1 VAGQNSTEC
10 AATGFELTCLRA
22 FAGII
27 GDLAGETRILKA
39 LRAQMFMQFS
49 SIDDAISEIHD
60 GRMVIIVD
68 DEDRENEGDL
78 VCAAEKATPEI
89 VNFMARHARGL
100 ICLPL
105 TEERCDELHL
115 TTQVADNTSYLGTAF
130 TVSIDARKGVTT
142 GISAADRATTI
153 QAAVDPQT
161 RPQDLAR
168 PGHVFPLRAKKGGV
182 LVRPGQTE
190 ASVDIARM
198 AGLYPAGVICE
209 IMNEDG
215 TMARLPE
222 LTEFAALHNLKMITV
237 ADLVRYRIS
246 KETLVKRAVETDL
259 PTVYGRF
266 RAVAFENVINGDV
279 HLAMVMGNVRTEEPV
294 LVRVHTENVTCDMFG
309 SLIDDT
315 GFQLHAALEKIAAA
329 GRGVVL
335 YLRQREH
342 SLDLV
347 NQLRTYAVMQERN
360 VGKREASLET
370 GYGSDRDYGV
380 GAQILHDLGLR
391 RIQLLTNHPPKVAA
405 LEGFEL
411 EVVGNIPLGQPAH
424 LKDSSGEQKPE
435 NKEQRI

>member
-1 VAGQNSTEC
+1 MDNRKSKIEDRNSFMPFASIEAAVADIRE
-10 AATGFELTCLRA
+10 
-22 FAGII
+22 
-27 GDLAGETRILKA
+27 
-39 LRAQMFMQFS
+39 
-49 SIDDAISEIHD
+49 

-78 VCAAEKATPEI
+78 VCAAEKVTPEI
-89 VNFMARHARGL
+89 INFMARNARGL

-115 TTQVADNTSYLGTAF
+115 TTQVADNTSFLGTAF
-130 TVSIDARKGVTT
+130 TVSIDARRGITT

-153 QAAVDPQT
+153 LVAVDPKS

-168 PGHVFPLRAKKGGV
+168 PGHIFPLRAKNGGV

-190 ASVDIARM
+190 ASVDIARI

-215 TMARLPE
+215 TMARLPQ
-222 LTEFAALHNLKMITV
+222 LQAFAAANDLKMVTV

-246 KETLVKRAVETDL
+246 KEKLVRRVVETNL

-266 RAVAFENVINGDV
+266 RAIAYENIINGDV
-279 HLAMVMGNVRTEEPV
+279 HLAMVMGEVRTDDPV

-315 GFQLHAALEKIAAA
+315 GFQLHTALEKIAAEA
-329 GRGVVL
+329 RGVVL

-347 NQLRTYAVMQERN
+347 NQLRTYSVMQES
-360 VGKREASLET
+360 GLSKREASLET
-370 GYGSDRDYGV
+370 GYGLDRDYGV

-391 RIQLLTNHPPKVAA
+391 QILLLSNHPPKVAA

-411 EVVGNIPLGQPAH
+411 TVVGNVPLGEPASFNDQETTTR
-424 LKDSSGEQKPE
+424 LPQM
-435 NKEQRI
+435 NKKE

>member
-1 VAGQNSTEC
+1 MA
-10 AATGFELTCLRA
+10 
-22 FAGII
+22 
-27 GDLAGETRILKA
+27 
-39 LRAQMFMQFS
+39 FS
-49 SIDDAISEIHD
+49 SIDDAAADIRE
-60 GRMVIIVD
+60 GRMIIIVD

-78 VCAAEKATPEI
+78 VCAAEKATPEVI
-89 VNFMARHARGL
+89 NFMARHARGL

-115 TTQVADNTSYLGTAF
+115 TTQVADNTSFLGTAF
-130 TVSIDARKGVTT
+130 TVSIDARKGVST
-142 GISAADRATTI
+142 GISASDRATTI
-153 QAAVDPQT
+153 LTAVDPKT
-161 RPQDLAR
+161 RPSDLAR
-168 PGHVFPLRAKKGGV
+168 PGHVFPLRAKTGGV

-222 LTEFAALHNLKMITV
+222 LREFAGQHNLKMITV

-246 KETLVKRAVETDL
+246 KETLVRRVVETDL

-266 RAVAFENVINGDV
+266 RAIAYENVINGDV
-279 HLAMVMGNVRTEEPV
+279 HLAMVMGLTGYEKTGEPV
-294 LVRVHTENVTCDMFG
+294 LVRVHTENLTCDMFG
-309 SLIDDT
+309 SLMDDT
-315 GFQLHAALEKIAAA
+315 GFQLHTALEKIAAA
-329 GRGVVL
+329 GQGVVL

-347 NQLRTYAVMQERN
+347 NQLRTYAVMQERGVN
-360 VGKREASLET
+360 KHEASLET
-370 GYGSDRDYGV
+370 NYGIDRDYGV

-391 RIQLLTNHPPKVAA
+391 RILLLTNHPPKVAA

-411 EVVGNIPLGQPAH
+411 EVVGNVPLGQPAH
-424 LKDSSGEQKPE
+424 LKEPSVESKEPSREKR
-435 NKEQRI
+435 EQRT

>member
-1 VAGQNSTEC
+1 VTLATIEAAVADIRE
-10 AATGFELTCLRA
+10 
-22 FAGII
+22 
-27 GDLAGETRILKA
+27 
-39 LRAQMFMQFS
+39 
-49 SIDDAISEIHD
+49 
-60 GRMVIIVD
+60 GRMIIIVD

-78 VCAAEKATPEI
+78 VCAAEKVTPAI
-89 VNFMARHARGL
+89 INFMARHARGL

-130 TVSIDARKGVTT
+130 TVSIDARRGITT

-153 QAAVDPQT
+153 LVAVDPQS

-168 PGHVFPLRAKKGGV
+168 PGHIFPLRAKTGGV

-190 ASVDIARM
+190 ASVDIARI

-215 TMARLPE
+215 TMSRLPE
-222 LTEFAALHNLKMITV
+222 LEKFAAQHDLKMISV
-237 ADLVRYRIS
+237 AELVRYRIR
-246 KETLVKRAVETDL
+246 KETLVRRVVETDL

-266 RAVAFENVINGDV
+266 RAIAFENVINGDV
-279 HLAMVMGNVRTEEPV
+279 HLAMVMGDVKTDDPV

-315 GFQLHAALEKIAAA
+315 GFQLHTALEKIAAEA
-329 GRGVVL
+329 CGVVL

-347 NQLRTYAVMQERN
+347 NQLRTYNVMQQR
-360 VGKREASLET
+360 GSTKRDASLET
-370 GYGSDRDYGV
+370 GYGIDRDYGV

-391 RIQLLTNHPPKVAA
+391 KILLLSNHPPKVAA

-411 EVVGNIPLGQPAH
+411 SVVGNVPLGQPAS
-424 LKDSSGEQKPE
+424 LMDQQRVVDKP
-435 NKEQRI
+435 K

>member
-1 VAGQNSTEC
+1 MTLATIEEAVA
-10 AATGFELTCLRA
+10 
-22 FAGII
+22 
-27 GDLAGETRILKA
+27 
-39 LRAQMFMQFS
+39 
-49 SIDDAISEIHD
+49 EIRD
-60 GRMVIIVD
+60 GRMIIIVD

-78 VCAAEKATPEI
+78 VCAAEKVTPEI
-89 VNFMARHARGL
+89 INFMARHARGL

-105 TEERCDELHL
+105 TEERCDDLHL

-130 TVSIDARKGVTT
+130 TVSIDARRGITT

-153 QAAVDPQT
+153 LVAVDPES
-161 RPQDLAR
+161 RPQDLCR
-168 PGHVFPLRAKKGGV
+168 PGHIFPLRAKNGGV

-190 ASVDIARM
+190 ASVDMARI

-215 TMARLPE
+215 TMSRLPQ
-222 LTEFAALHNLKMITV
+222 LHEFAVQHNLKMISV
-237 ADLVRYRIS
+237 AELVRYRIR
-246 KETLVKRAVETDL
+246 KEQLVRRVVETDL

-266 RAVAFENVINGDV
+266 RAIAYENVINGDV
-279 HLAMVMGNVRTEEPV
+279 HLAMVMGDVETDDPV

-315 GFQLHAALEKIAAA
+315 GFQLHTALEKISAEA
-329 GRGVVL
+329 RGVVL

-347 NQLRTYAVMQERN
+347 NQLRTYNVMQQQ
-360 VGKREASLET
+360 GITKRDASLET
-370 GYGSDRDYGV
+370 GYGIDRDYGV

-391 RIQLLTNHPPKVAA
+391 KILLLSNHPPKVAA

-411 EVVGNIPLGQPAH
+411 TVVGNVPLGHPAS
-424 LKDSSGEQKPE
+424 LKDQQGVADKP
-435 NKEQRI
+435 K

>member
-1 VAGQNSTEC
+1 MRSQISDPNELMPFASIED
-10 AATGFELTCLRA
+10 AAADIR
-22 FAGII
+22 
-27 GDLAGETRILKA
+27 
-39 LRAQMFMQFS
+39 
-49 SIDDAISEIHD
+49 D
-60 GRMVIIVD
+60 GRMIIIVD

-78 VCAAEKATPEI
+78 VCAAEKVTPEVI
-89 VNFMARHARGL
+89 NFMARHARGL

-115 TTQVADNTSYLGTAF
+115 TTQVADNTSFLGTAF
-130 TVSIDARKGVTT
+130 TISIDGRKGVST
-142 GISAADRATTI
+142 GISASDRATTI
-153 QAAVDPQT
+153 LTAVDPQT
-161 RPQDLAR
+161 RPSDLAR
-168 PGHVFPLRAKKGGV
+168 PGHIFPLRAKKGGV
-182 LVRPGQTE
+182 LMRPGQTE
-190 ASVDIARM
+190 ASVDIARI

-222 LTEFAALHNLKMITV
+222 LREFATLHRLKMISV

-246 KETLVKRAVETDL
+246 KEALVRRIVETDL
-259 PTVYGRF
+259 PTIYGQF
-266 RAVAFENVINGDV
+266 RAVAYENVVNGDV
-279 HLAMVMGNVRTEEPV
+279 HLAMVMGNVGTSEPV

-329 GRGVVL
+329 GQGVIL

-347 NQLRTYAVMQERN
+347 NQLRTYAVMQER
-360 VGKREASLET
+360 GLSKREASLET
-370 GYGSDRDYGV
+370 NYGIDRDYGV

-391 RIQLLTNHPPKVAA
+391 RILLLTNHPPKVAA

-411 EVVGNIPLGQPAH
+411 EVAGNVPLGEPEPLKSPAENK
-424 LKDSSGEQKPE
+424 LSSAKE
-435 NKEQRI
+435 KEQRT

>member
-1 VAGQNSTEC
+1 ME
-10 AATGFELTCLRA
+10 
-22 FAGII
+22 
-27 GDLAGETRILKA
+27 
-39 LRAQMFMQFS
+39 
-49 SIDDAISEIHD
+49 SIDSAVADIRD
-60 GRMVIIVD
+60 GKMIIIVD

-78 VCAAEKATPEI
+78 VCAAEKVTPEI
-89 VNFMARHARGL
+89 INFMARHARGL

-115 TTQVADNTSYLGTAF
+115 TTQVADNTSFLGTAF
-130 TVSIDARKGVTT
+130 TISIDARRGITT
-142 GISAADRATTI
+142 GISASDRAMTI
-153 QAAVDPQT
+153 LAAVDSKS

-168 PGHVFPLRAKKGGV
+168 PGHIFPLRSKNGGV

-190 ASVDIARM
+190 ASVDIARI

-222 LTEFAALHNLKMITV
+222 LQVFAAQHNLKMISV

-246 KETLVKRAVETDL
+246 KETLIKRVVETDL

-266 RAVAFENVINGDV
+266 RAIAYENIVNGDV
-279 HLAMVMGNVRTEEPV
+279 HLAMVMGEVAVPGPV

-315 GFQLHAALEKIAAA
+315 GFQLHTALEKIAAEA
-329 GRGVVL
+329 CGVVL
-335 YLRQREH
+335 YMRQREH

-347 NQLRTYAVMQERN
+347 NQLRTYGVMQEKGLN
-360 VGKREASLET
+360 KREASLET
-370 GYGSDRDYGV
+370 GYGVDRDYGV
-380 GAQILHDLGLR
+380 GAQILHDLGVR
-391 RIQLLTNHPPKVAA
+391 QILLLSNHPPKVTA

-411 EVVGNIPLGQPAH
+411 SVVGNVPLGEPAS
-424 LKDSSGEQKPE
+424 LKDQVVDSS
-435 NKEQRI
+435 EQRG

>member
-1 VAGQNSTEC
+1 M
-10 AATGFELTCLRA
+10 A
-22 FAGII
+22 FA
-27 GDLAGETRILKA
+27 T
-39 LRAQMFMQFS
+39 
-49 SIDDAISEIHD
+49 IDEAVADIRD
-60 GRMVIIVD
+60 GRMIIIVD

-78 VCAAEKATPEI
+78 VCAAEKVTPEI
-89 VNFMARHARGL
+89 INFMARHARGL

-115 TTQVADNTSYLGTAF
+115 TTQVADNTSFLGTAF
-130 TVSIDARKGVTT
+130 TVSIDARRGITT

-153 QAAVDPQT
+153 LVAVDPKS

-168 PGHVFPLRAKKGGV
+168 PGHIFPLRAKDGGV

-190 ASVDIARM
+190 ASVDVARI

-215 TMARLPE
+215 TMSRLPE
-222 LTEFAALHNLKMITV
+222 LEEFAKQHNLKIISV
-237 ADLVRYRIS
+237 ADLVRYRMS
-246 KETLVKRAVETDL
+246 KEKMVRRVVETDL

-266 RAVAFENVINGDV
+266 RAIAYENVINGDV
-279 HLAMVMGNVRTEEPV
+279 HLAMVMGQVRTDDPV

-315 GFQLHAALEKIAAA
+315 GFQLHTALEKIAAA
-329 GRGVVL
+329 ARGVVL

-347 NQLRTYAVMQERN
+347 NQLRTYGVMQES
-360 VGKREASLET
+360 GLSKREASLQT
-370 GYGSDRDYGV
+370 GYGIDRDYGV

-391 RIQLLTNHPPKVAA
+391 QILLLSNHPPKVAA

-411 EVVGNIPLGQPAH
+411 SVVGNVPLGEPAS
-424 LKDSSGEQKPE
+424 KDHETA
-435 NKEQRI
+435 I

>member
-1 VAGQNSTEC
+1 MPIASIEEAVADI
-10 AATGFELTCLRA
+10 R
-22 FAGII
+22 
-27 GDLAGETRILKA
+27 
-39 LRAQMFMQFS
+39 
-49 SIDDAISEIHD
+49 D
-60 GRMVIIVD
+60 GKMIIIVD

-78 VCAAEKATPEI
+78 VCAAEKVTPEI
-89 VNFMARHARGL
+89 INFMARHARGL

-105 TEERCDELHL
+105 TEDRCDELHL

-130 TVSIDARKGVTT
+130 TVSIDARRGIST
-142 GISAADRATTI
+142 GISAVDRATTI
-153 QAAVDPQT
+153 LVAVDPNS

-168 PGHVFPLRAKKGGV
+168 PGHIFPLRAKDGGV

-190 ASVDIARM
+190 ASVDIARI

-215 TMARLPE
+215 TMSRLPQLE
-222 LTEFAALHNLKMITV
+222 EFAAQHNLKMISV
-237 ADLVRYRIS
+237 AELVRYRIR
-246 KETLVKRAVETDL
+246 KEMLVRRVVETDL

-266 RAVAFENVINGDV
+266 RAIAYENVINGDV
-279 HLAMVMGNVRTEEPV
+279 HLAMVMGNVKTDDPV

-315 GFQLHAALEKIAAA
+315 GFQLHTALEKIAADA
-329 GRGVVL
+329 RGVVL

-347 NQLRTYAVMQERN
+347 NQLRTYSVMQQR
-360 VGKREASLET
+360 GISKRDASLET
-370 GYGSDRDYGV
+370 GYGVDRDYGV

-391 RIQLLTNHPPKVAA
+391 KILLLSNHPPKVAA

-411 EVVGNIPLGQPAH
+411 SVVGNVPLGQPAS
-424 LKDSSGEQKPE
+424 LKDQQDVADEPK
-435 NKEQRI
+435 

>member
-1 VAGQNSTEC
+1 
-10 AATGFELTCLRA
+10 
-22 FAGII
+22 
-27 GDLAGETRILKA
+27 
-39 LRAQMFMQFS
+39 MQFS
-49 SIDDAISEIHD
+49 SIEDAIAEIRD

-222 LTEFAALHNLKMITV
+222 LAEFAAQHHLKMITV

-279 HLAMVMGNVRTEEPV
+279 HLAMVMGNVRTDEPV

-370 GYGSDRDYGV
+370 GYGADRDYGV

-405 LEGFEL
+405 LEGFAL